1 MRKPLLFCLVFG
13 GLFFL
18 NLPPIPA
25 ENIMGSR
32 GKGGLNPHFLIGY
45 SGPGI
50 VGETVSGL
58 IILDWEDKDG
68 NSHLAF
74 NQQENQGGRV
84 LKIFDRLGKLVYL
97 YEGANPSWYGL
108 DNSSRPVVS
117 GIYPFILYQ
126 TSSNPWQRFLS
137 NRGEYFLDVTS
148 TNMPPDSTPGWD
160 IEFGDL
166 NGDGD
171 QDILLVLNESTPPG
185 YRPRVLINDGGG
197 VFTDQTDDRMP
208 DIITLTNDVDLA
220 DVDGDGDLD
229 IYLANTGA
237 EPEDFYDKLL
247 INDGEG
253 HFTDESDQR
262 LPGIQ
267 RPTENVDFADID
279 GDTDL
284 DIVVINLPLYG
295 PDIRILINDGA
306 GFLADSTAGRVAPAL
321 DYSAFNGQF
330 VDIDMD
336 RDKDLIIS
344 SLGTLYIPDHFGHI
358 IIDTLIGQNAALVND
373 GRGYFIDETQTRMP
387 PNRDDWT
394 REIDPAD
401 VDGDSDLD
409 LFVVNIGF
417 SLDVATNRLLIN
429 NGKGIFSDE
438 TSERLPLEM
447 VIWNNDADFLDVDLD
462 GDEDIFMVNVYP
474 GQGAYDA
481 LWINDSS
488 GVFQDGSDPWL
499 PHILDFS
506 TSSAVADIDTDGDY
520 DLVNTNS
527 SGAVGTPGQ
536 QDRLYANM
544 LRSGLV
550 IGDNFTTPTSFKLSQ
565 NFPNPF
571 NPTTEIGYALPRATQ
586 IRLEIYNLL
595 GQRVAKLVDE
605 YQRAGYKSVRW
616 NAKQLASGVYLYRLK
631 AGNFTAVKKLVVMK

>member
-1 MRKPLLFCLVFG
+1 MRKPLLICLVFG

-18 NLPPIPA
+18 NLPQIPA

-32 GKGGLNPHFLIGY
+32 GKEGLNPHFLIGY

-50 VGETVSGL
+50 VDEIVSGL

-68 NSHLAF
+68 NSHLVF
-74 NQQENQGGRV
+74 SQQENQGKRV
-84 LKIFDRLGKLVYL
+84 LKIFDKFGKLVYL
-97 YEGANPSWYGL
+97 YEGAHPSWYGL
-108 DNSSRPVVS
+108 DSSGHIVIS
-117 GIYPFILYQ
+117 GIYPFILCQ
-126 TSSNPWQRFLS
+126 TPSNPWQQFLS

-148 TNMPPDSTPGWD
+148 TNMPPDSTPGLD

-166 NGDGD
+166 DNDGD
-171 QDILLVLNESTPPG
+171 QDIALILNESTLPG
-185 YRPRVLINDGGG
+185 YRPRVLINNGRG
-197 VFTDQTDDRMP
+197 VFIDQTDDRMP

-220 DVDGDGDLD
+220 DVDGDDDLD

-284 DIVVINLPLYG
+284 DIVVINLPVYG
-295 PDIRILINDGA
+295 PDIRILMNDGA
-306 GFLADSTAGRVAPAL
+306 GFFADSTAGRIMPVSN
-321 DYSAFNGQF
+321 YCAFNGQF
-330 VDIDMD
+330 VDIEGDT
-336 RDKDLIIS
+336 DKDLIIS
-344 SLGTLYIPDHFGHI
+344 SLGTIYIPNVFGN

-373 GRGYFIDETQTRMP
+373 GRGYFADETQTRMP

-394 REIDPAD
+394 REIYPAD

-409 LFVVNIGF
+409 LLVVNIGF
-417 SLDVATNRLLIN
+417 SPDVGTNRLLIN
-429 NGKGIFSDE
+429 NGEGIFSDE
-438 TSERLPLEM
+438 TNERLPWEG
-447 VIWNNDADFLDVDLD
+447 VIWNNDANFLDVDLD
-462 GDEDIFMVNVYP
+462 GDEDIFMANVYP
-474 GQGAYDA
+474 GQVAYDA

-488 GVFQDGSDPWL
+488 GVFRDGSDPWL

-506 TSSAVADIDTDGDY
+506 VSSAVADIDSDGDY
-520 DLVNTNS
+520 DLVIANAS
-527 SGAVGTPGQ
+527 CEVGTPGG

-544 LRSGLV
+544 LRSGLL
-550 IGDNFTTPTSFKLSQ
+550 IGHDFTTPASFQLNQ
-565 NFPNPF
+565 NYPNPF
-571 NPTTEIGYALPRATQ
+571 NPTTEIRYALPRATQ
-586 IRLEIYNLL
+586 VRLEVYNLL
-595 GQRVAKLVDE
+595 GQKVATLVDE

-616 NAKQLASGVYLYRLK
+616 DARGLASGVYLYRLE
-631 AGNFTAVKKLVVMK
+631 AGNFTAVKKLVVIK